1 MEKSA
6 WQIFKSCRAQCTN
19 KSHDVHLAIVQTM
32 QSQEAQVM
40 LTTIRHTNPH
50 SVDDKNW
57 LFTVVCA
64 VIGH

>member
-1 MEKSA
+1 M
-6 WQIFKSCRAQCTN
+6 
-19 KSHDVHLAIVQTM
+19 HLAIVQTV

-40 LTTIRHTNPH
+40 LTTTRHTNPY